1 MGEGFKVGENLQW
14 LSAGP
19 RLAGKSLFAA
29 SLGGVM
35 KRLSILVLSLSV
47 LFVACGKNGAS
58 GTSKIEREKAGAT
71 SGGDAASTSGSRTSG
86 IIKQAVLAKHIT
98 PLTSSPF
105 DVTDKFPTDQG
116 SIWTVVTVSNAPSGT
131 KLKAVL
137 TDINASDAS
146 NPIPPNTKL
155 GENESTA
162 NEHSQNIGFNWTYSK
177 TPVGSYKVDIY
188 LNGNLDRTLNFSV
201 TKDAAGSG
209 DASPKTSAIGTCP
222 KLAPANE
229 KPPGFPMG
237 VAVARGVDGN
247 GKPVNPARMFRP
259 DSGPIYAAL
268 VGEKIPAN
276 TKVAIRWFAT
286 DTGGLAQ
293 FSSNQ
298 VVATGSGN
306 PWFSTAPPV
315 AGTKWPEGLYRVEMD
330 VNGNL
335 AMVVDFGV
343 CDGPCKFQVPIA
355 WTLG

>member
-1 MGEGFKVGENLQW
+1 VNNY
-14 LSAGP
+14 
-19 RLAGKSLFAA
+19 
-29 SLGGVM
+29 
-35 KRLSILVLSLSV
+35 LSV
-47 LFVACGKNGAS
+47 LIRSNVSSCEKYDGRVAPAFEIARVYLFWIQEGFSSWRSYRPRSAHVLLDFLAQAAPYYDSCLKRSGFHAMAS
-58 GTSKIEREKAGAT
+58 P
-71 SGGDAASTSGSRTSG
+71 
-86 IIKQAVLAKHIT
+86 VL
-98 PLTSSPF
+98 
-105 DVTDKFPTDQG
+105 TDQG
-116 SIWTVVTVSNAPSGT
+116 
-131 KLKAVL
+131 
-137 TDINASDAS
+137 
-146 NPIPPNTKL
+146 
-155 GENESTA
+155 
-162 NEHSQNIGFNWTYSK
+162 K

-188 LNGNLDRTLNFSV
+188 LNGNLDRTMNFSV

-247 GKPVNPARMFRP
+247 GKPVNPARIFRP
-259 DSGPIYAAL
+259 DSGPIYAVL

-286 DTGGLAQ
+286 DTGGLEACNTQ

-298 VVATGSGN
+298 VVATGSDN